1 MDIFF
6 PWSNTKIIAS
16 SQKPKENNN
25 NNNNEFNKNN
35 NNKIKIKEILP
46 FRTFEALVE
55 EGIEHRHDGTMIIQ
69 LIQIPIWF
77 QNPTRPQP

>member
-6 PWSNTKIIAS
+6 PWSNTKIISS